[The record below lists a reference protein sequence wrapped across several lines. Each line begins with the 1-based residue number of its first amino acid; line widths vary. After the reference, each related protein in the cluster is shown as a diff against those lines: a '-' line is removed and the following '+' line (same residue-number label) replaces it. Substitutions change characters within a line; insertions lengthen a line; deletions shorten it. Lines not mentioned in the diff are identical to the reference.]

1 MIEQAYQV
9 GEKLGL
15 AVYTEDEAGPFQTI
29 PYSGQSWQPAGQ
41 PQRQPHEYIRNGTAK
56 LLTLF
61 HPKSGEVRVKG
72 VRRSTNAVIHP

>member
-1 MIEQAYQV
+1 LIEQAYQV

-15 AVYTEDEAGPFQTI
+15 AVYTEDEAGPFQT
-29 PYSGQSWQPAGQ
+29 SLSWSELAAAGQ
-41 PQRQPHEYIRNGTAK
+41 PQHQPHEYIRNGTAK

-72 VRRSTNAVIHP
+72 AQSTNAVIHPG